1 MFTHTLFFSEVEKK
15 ESNSSLTAS
24 KKNHKMQPVNRDFRG
39 ESPMNQE
46 CEHLWLLWTIMPGS
60 NSYMEL
66 FNCFLQNLKHIL
78 NLIFNTLK

>member
-24 KKNHKMQPVNRDFRG
+24 KKNHMMQSVNRDFRG

-46 CEHLWLLWTIMPGS
+46 CEHLWLL
-60 NSYMEL
+60 
-66 FNCFLQNLKHIL
+66 
-78 NLIFNTLK
+78 